1 MRQSILPQNMP
12 AFFARDARLRAKRCK
27 PQTRR
32 PHQGRQQRG
41 PPAADRGGLVLPLPG
56 AGQSRVAAPARGT
69 AQADPRDR
77 LEGAASALCP
87 LSQARPDELMER
99 VWVGVVVEENNF
111 QVHISA
117 LRKALAEEPDSES
130 WIVTVP
136 RRGYRLLRALK
147 PPAANGTAAEPRTP
161 VPKQPSRRNRRASV
175 YGVTSAAEEPMV
187 CRLSAGGR
195 WIRTSGTWRKKPWI
209 SAAFRAFRGYRRG
222 S

>member
-117 LRKALAEEPDSES
+117 LRKALAEEPDGEC

-136 RRGYRLLRALK
+136 RRGYQLLRAF
-147 PPAANGTAAEPRTP
+147 GTA
-161 VPKQPSRRNRRASV
+161 
-175 YGVTSAAEEPMV
+175 
-187 CRLSAGGR
+187 GR
-195 WIRTSGTWRKKPWI
+195 QR
-209 SAAFRAFRGYRRG
+209 YRRRTEHPG
-222 S
+222 SEAAVAPQSTRIGLRRHFRR